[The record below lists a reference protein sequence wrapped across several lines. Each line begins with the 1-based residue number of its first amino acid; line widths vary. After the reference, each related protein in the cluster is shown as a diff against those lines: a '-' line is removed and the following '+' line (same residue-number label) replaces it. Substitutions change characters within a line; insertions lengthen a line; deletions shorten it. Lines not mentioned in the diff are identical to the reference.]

1 MYGNVY
7 FIIGLRHLDPETD
20 FKVHRVVSRI
30 NESIHMVASEPSL
43 GLFRI
48 QEHVYRTLPQ
58 LVERKNDLKVN
69 SNKIE
74 GNNFSSINM

>member
-1 MYGNVY
+1 MLL
-7 FIIGLRHLDPETD
+7 IGLRHLDPETE
-20 FKVHRVVSRI
+20 FKVRRITSRI

-58 LVERKNDLKVN
+58 LVQRKNELKANV
-69 SNKIE
+69 KRIE
-74 GNNFSSINM
+74 GNCSS